1 MHRERVKNKKYFRFV
16 QALWNLPNMDKDL
29 MIQKYRFG
37 KERYIKQMIF
47 RNGKKDGGMNSAVW
61 RKKIMSAS
69 IERKPRMK
77 IVQ

>member
-1 MHRERVKNKKYFRFV
+1 
-16 QALWNLPNMDKDL
+16 MDKDL
-29 MIQKYRFG
+29 MIQKYRVG
-37 KERYIKQMIF
+37 KERYIKEMIF
-47 RNGKKDGGMNSAVW
+47 RSGKKDGGMNSVVW